1 LNIFASLVDKIVN
14 NGKRIPIIVL
24 IVVLGIHLSS
34 CLLLEARVRSPKEVI
49 NRQDQLINR
58 TITIRGP
65 LNQTYL
71 YCTEQECEPEQPCC
85 NVCAGGVGFQVGGDV
100 IHWVGE
106 SYGCSGNNCEVNCEP
121 SGIGKVYTVRG
132 VLRLSGG
139 GLDLEV
145 DSYSLEE

>member
-1 LNIFASLVDKIVN
+1 MHY
-14 NGKRIPIIVL
+14 GKRIPIIVL
-24 IVVLGIHLSS
+24 MVVLGIHLSS
-34 CLLLEARVRSPKEVI
+34 CLLLEARVWSPEEVL
-49 NRQDQLINR
+49 NRQDLLIDR
-58 TITIRGP
+58 MVTIRGL

-85 NVCAGGVGFQVGGDV
+85 NVCGGGVGFQIGWDV

-106 SYGCSGNNCEVNCEP
+106 GLGCSGNNCEVKCEP
-121 SGIGKVYTVRG
+121 SGIGKVYNVKG

-145 DSYSLEE
+145 GSYTLEQ